1 MRESSDYLIGGEPG
15 ATPASDGGGGEIDLS
30 PVTNAIS
37 MQTLF
42 DHPAICF
49 FQTVV
54 SAGTWADTEGDIY
67 SVDPYIGNGVDTP
80 DDATYAYTSA
90 DDDVLWFN
98 AITEPWDGAM
108 GAGRAF
114 IRLRTYR
121 AAGTGFFKVEFKEDG
136 TLLGSTQYLYPTQSA
151 VWEAIEAELDIDWSG
166 VDWSLLGVEITSR
179 FASGNQ
185 LRIAE
190 AELKF
195 MV

>member
-1 MRESSDYLIGGEPG
+1 MRGGGDYLIGGEPG
-15 ATPASDGGGGEIDLS
+15 AAPAAEGGGGDIDLS
-30 PVTNAIS
+30 PVTTAIS

-54 SAGTWADTEGDIY
+54 SSGTWADTEGDIS

-80 DDATYAYTSA
+80 DETTYAYTSTN
-90 DDDVLWFN
+90 DDVLWFN
-98 AITEPWDGAM
+98 AITEPWGGA
-108 GAGRAF
+108 AGVGRSF
-114 IRLRTYR
+114 VRFRVYR
-121 AAGTGFFKVEFKEDG
+121 AAGSGFFKVEFKEDG
-136 TLLGSTQYLYPTQSA
+136 SLLGSTQYLYPTQNTT
-151 VWEAIEAELDIDWSG
+151 WETIEAELDIDWSG
-166 VDWSLLGVEITSR
+166 VTWADLSIEVTSR
-179 FASGNQ
+179 FAGGDQ